1 VEDIDE
7 KAITEFIQARTCR
20 RRVLSQHFDG
30 ESDRVD
36 CRSTDSVFCDR
47 CKATNHPRACMKLGE
62 PNGGCPAEA
71 KVEEDAEQD
80 IWQEAQPRVGHT
92 QPRVGHTQPRVGH
105 TQPRV
110 GHTQPRRPQIIAQR
124 LRESQK
130 TQEII
135 IKAMNQLQG
144 ECIYCALMF
153 KGEGGAFGSDS
164 RAQANTPIV

>member
-1 VEDIDE
+1 
-7 KAITEFIQARTCR
+7 
-20 RRVLSQHFDG
+20 
-30 ESDRVD
+30 
-36 CRSTDSVFCDR
+36 
-47 CKATNHPRACMKLGE
+47 MKLGE

-80 IWQEAQPRVGHT
+80 IWQEA
-92 QPRVGHTQPRVGH
+92 QPRVGH